1 MIGKLMR
8 RYALT
13 RQGAIDFIKC
23 TAITTLQNIM
33 LMVPVALMYY
43 LAADL
48 INGTVPANHRYTYI
62 TGCVI
67 ILVVFGVVFFVQYN
81 SSFFSTYRESEH
93 RRINIAEKLRTLPLS
108 FFGKKDLADLTS
120 TILGDCTVLEH
131 NFSHVMPQ
139 FFGAMISTVL
149 IAISLFFFDWRMALA
164 ALWVLPI
171 ALIIVGCSGN
181 VQRGISR
188 RKRNVAI
195 AQADGLQEYLETIKD
210 LKSYNAEES
219 YLEGLK
225 GRITALEKESFKAEL
240 GTAVFVVSASCILR
254 FGIGTVA
261 LVGSVLLCSGKLDV
275 LTFFMFILVVSRI
288 YEPMQG
294 TLMNLAAVIAQ
305 DVNVERMNE
314 ITDYPVQKGSD
325 ELDVKSYDIE
335 FSNVSFSYDKNEKV
349 LNDISFTAKQGEVTA
364 LIGPSGGGKSTV
376 SKLAARFWDVDGGSI
391 RLGGKDISQVDPEK
405 LLTAYSIVFQDVIL
419 FDNTIMENIRI
430 GRKGATDEEV
440 MRAAEEA
447 QCDEFISRLPD
458 GYQTVIGENGS
469 ALSGGER
476 QRISIARA
484 LLKDAPVV
492 LLDEATASLDA
503 ENETYIQEAI
513 SRLIKNKTVI
523 IIAHRMRTVSGAD
536 KIVVIDGGH
545 VAETGKPS
553 ELIKKNG
560 IYAKMVRLQTS
571 E

>member
-1 MIGKLMR
+1 MIDKLMR

-48 INGTVPANHRYTYI
+48 INGTVPVNHRYTYI
-62 TGCVI
+62 AGCVI

-210 LKSYNAEES
+210 LKSYNAEEN

-225 GRITALEKESFKAEL
+225 GKITALEKESFKAEL

-405 LLTAYSIVFQDVIL
+405 LLFAYSIVFQDVIL

-440 MRAAEEA
+440 MQAAREA